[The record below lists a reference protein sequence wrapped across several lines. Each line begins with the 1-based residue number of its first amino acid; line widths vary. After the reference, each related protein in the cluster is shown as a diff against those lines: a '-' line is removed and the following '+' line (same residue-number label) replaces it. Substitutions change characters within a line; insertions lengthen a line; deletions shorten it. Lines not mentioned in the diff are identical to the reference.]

1 MSYLV
6 PYFSSDISKECTDPG
21 RFYTSLDSKNSL
33 VLKQMEGTAIKMP
46 GKRLILP
53 KVSSTSKD
61 SMSLKNIRNPEISKR
76 CLNNSKGKVIL
87 RIADPGA
94 SNSAKKSLPT
104 KPKNFTSQVQD
115 ITNQQIVIV
124 DANNISQSQIA
135 DAESNNSAPAR
146 NPLTYKF
153 VVAND
158 FIDAEKAIADET
170 NCTNTET
177 DTIDYYTDKDS
188 HQGLNQQP
196 GRQLM
201 NSNPFLSDFN
211 SLELI
216 NDIDSF
222 NTVSTQED
230 PEKDKVIAEA
240 YIPVVDNKKPNMD
253 DDIFFSWGAESLMN
267 CDVPMSDD
275 PMNPMTMV
283 NPVEVEG
290 RNFSA
295 DERESENST
304 NSSTMTE
311 NHPASMQEAA
321 GDEVVTEKE
330 MDDIVK
336 NLDDEFIA
344 SILQDIEITNDAST
358 NLNDTPAVE
367 ETDLLKM
374 VMDDS
379 IGTETMA
386 QFYSSQPDCLT
397 VNLLD
402 INVPNDSKVAQLTSV
417 GESEEEPASV
427 ETTTVATT
435 PARRGPGRPRKA
447 RTERVVR
454 PRGRPARVHTSS
466 ENTSEHHNYSND
478 SSSMS
483 TAERRYRRMRDLNNI
498 ASQRCRLKR
507 KSKMQNAIDE
517 LKLSEEKNTE
527 LKMKVRILEEQV
539 KTLKKHFIDKI
550 SNPAKKVIV
559 VPSPDTIWNAEQFE
573 SFVNDT
579 VSQHLDEN

>member
-1 MSYLV
+1 
-6 PYFSSDISKECTDPG
+6 
-21 RFYTSLDSKNSL
+21 
-33 VLKQMEGTAIKMP
+33 MEGTAIKMP

-53 KVSSTSKD
+53 KMSSASKS
-61 SMSLKNIRNPEISKR
+61 SMSLKNIRNPEISKS
-76 CLNNSKGKVIL
+76 CLNNSKGKVIV

-115 ITNQQIVIV
+115 ITNQQVVIV
-124 DANNISQSQIA
+124 DANNIGRSQIA

-158 FIDAEKAIADET
+158 LIAAEKAIADET

-188 HQGLNQQP
+188 HQGSNQQP

-240 YIPVVDNKKPNMD
+240 YIPVVDNNKKPNMD

-290 RNFSA
+290 RNFA
-295 DERESENST
+295 VDEMESESAT
-304 NSSTMTE
+304 NSSIITE
-311 NHPASMQEAA
+311 NQPASTQEAA

-330 MDDIVK
+330 MEDIVK

-344 SILQDIEITNDAST
+344 SILQDIEITNDART
-358 NLNDTPAVE
+358 NLNDVPAEE

-386 QFYSSQPDCLT
+386 QFCSSQSDCLT

-402 INVPNDSKVAQLTSV
+402 INEPNESNVAQLASV
-417 GESEEEPASV
+417 GESEKETASV
-427 ETTTVATT
+427 ETTPVTT
-435 PARRGPGRPRKA
+435 PARRGPGRPRKP
-447 RTERVVR
+447 RTECVAKR
-454 PRGRPARVHTSS
+454 RGRPAKVYTSS
-466 ENTSEHHNYSND
+466 ENTNEHHNYSND
-478 SSSMS
+478 SSSAS
-483 TAERRYRRMRDLNNI
+483 TADRRYRRMRDLNNV

-507 KSKMQNAIDE
+507 KLKMQNAIDE

-539 KTLKKHFIDKI
+539 KTLKKHFINKI

-559 VPSPDTIWNAEQFE
+559 VPSPDTVWNAEQFE

-579 VSQHLDEN
+579 ASKHLEEN

>member
-1 MSYLV
+1 
-6 PYFSSDISKECTDPG
+6 
-21 RFYTSLDSKNSL
+21 
-33 VLKQMEGTAIKMP
+33 MEGTAIKMP

-53 KVSSTSKD
+53 KMSSASKS
-61 SMSLKNIRNPEISKR
+61 SMSLKNIRNPEISKS
-76 CLNNSKGKVIL
+76 CLNNSKGKVIV

-115 ITNQQIVIV
+115 ITNQQVVIV
-124 DANNISQSQIA
+124 DANNIGRSQIA

-158 FIDAEKAIADET
+158 LIAAEKAIADET

-188 HQGLNQQP
+188 HQGSNQQP

-240 YIPVVDNKKPNMD
+240 YIPVVDNNKKPNMD
-253 DDIFFSWGAESLMN
+253 DDIYFSWGAESLMN
-267 CDVPMSDD
+267 CDIPMSDD

-283 NPVEVEG
+283 NPVDVEG
-290 RNFSA
+290 RHFA
-295 DERESENST
+295 VKEMESESAT
-304 NSSTMTE
+304 NSFTMIE
-311 NHPASMQEAA
+311 NQPASMQEAA

-330 MDDIVK
+330 MDDIVQ

-344 SILQDIEITNDAST
+344 SILQDIEITNDDSK
-358 NLNDTPAVE
+358 NLNDVPAAE

-379 IGTETMA
+379 IGAETMA
-386 QFYSSQPDCLT
+386 QLCSSQPDCLT

-402 INVPNDSKVAQLTSV
+402 INETNDNNVAQLAPV
-417 GESEEEPASV
+417 GESEEEPVRV
-427 ETTTVATT
+427 ETTPVTT
-435 PARRGPGRPRKA
+435 PARRGPGRPRKP
-447 RTERVVR
+447 RTECVVKR
-454 PRGRPARVHTSS
+454 RGRPAKVYTSS
-466 ENTSEHHNYSND
+466 ENTNEHHNYSND

-483 TAERRYRRMRDLNNI
+483 TAERRYRRMRDLNNM

-517 LKLSEEKNTE
+517 LKISEEKNTE

-539 KTLKKHFIDKI
+539 KTLKKHFINKI

-559 VPSPDTIWNAEQFE
+559 VPSPDTVWNAEQFE

-579 VSQHLDEN
+579 ASKHLEEN

>member
-1 MSYLV
+1 
-6 PYFSSDISKECTDPG
+6 
-21 RFYTSLDSKNSL
+21 
-33 VLKQMEGTAIKMP
+33 MEGTAIKMP

-53 KVSSTSKD
+53 KVSSASKS
-61 SMSLKNIRNPEISKR
+61 SMSLKNIRNPEISKS
-76 CLNNSKGKVIL
+76 CLNNSKGKVIV

-158 FIDAEKAIADET
+158 FIAAEKAIADET

-240 YIPVVDNKKPNMD
+240 YIPVVDNNKKAKMD
-253 DDIFFSWGAESLMN
+253 DDLYFSWAAESLIN
-267 CDVPMSDD
+267 CDVPMFDD

-290 RNFSA
+290 KKICNRRN
-295 DERESENST
+295 
-304 NSSTMTE
+304 
-311 NHPASMQEAA
+311 
-321 GDEVVTEKE
+321 G
-330 MDDIVK
+330 
-336 NLDDEFIA
+336 
-344 SILQDIEITNDAST
+344 
-358 NLNDTPAVE
+358 
-367 ETDLLKM
+367 
-374 VMDDS
+374 
-379 IGTETMA
+379 
-386 QFYSSQPDCLT
+386 
-397 VNLLD
+397 
-402 INVPNDSKVAQLTSV
+402 
-417 GESEEEPASV
+417 
-427 ETTTVATT
+427 
-435 PARRGPGRPRKA
+435 
-447 RTERVVR
+447 
-454 PRGRPARVHTSS
+454 
-466 ENTSEHHNYSND
+466 
-478 SSSMS
+478 
-483 TAERRYRRMRDLNNI
+483 
-498 ASQRCRLKR
+498 
-507 KSKMQNAIDE
+507 
-517 LKLSEEKNTE
+517 
-527 LKMKVRILEEQV
+527 
-539 KTLKKHFIDKI
+539 
-550 SNPAKKVIV
+550 
-559 VPSPDTIWNAEQFE
+559 
-573 SFVNDT
+573 
-579 VSQHLDEN
+579 

>member
-1 MSYLV
+1 
-6 PYFSSDISKECTDPG
+6 
-21 RFYTSLDSKNSL
+21 
-33 VLKQMEGTAIKMP
+33 MEGTVIKMP
-46 GKRLILP
+46 GKRMILP
-53 KVSSTSKD
+53 KVSGASKN
-61 SMSLKNIRNPEISKR
+61 SMSLKSIRNSEISKR
-76 CLNNSKGKVIL
+76 CLNNSKGKVL
-87 RIADPGA
+87 VRIADPGV

-104 KPKNFTSQVQD
+104 KPKNYTSQVQD

-124 DANNISQSQIA
+124 DANNIGQSQIA
-135 DAESNNSAPAR
+135 DAESNNSVPAR

-177 DTIDYYTDKDS
+177 ETIDYYTDKDS
-188 HQGLNQQP
+188 HQGSNQQP

-240 YIPVVDNKKPNMD
+240 YIPVVDNNKKPNMD
-253 DDIFFSWGAESLMN
+253 DDIYFSWGAESLMN
-267 CDVPMSDD
+267 CDIPMSDD

-283 NPVEVEG
+283 NPVDVEG
-290 RNFSA
+290 RNFA
-295 DERESENST
+295 VKEMESESAT
-304 NSSTMTE
+304 NSFTMIE
-311 NHPASMQEAA
+311 NQPASLQEAA

-330 MDDIVK
+330 IDDIVQ

-344 SILQDIEITNDAST
+344 SILQDIEITNEDSK
-358 NLNDTPAVE
+358 NLNDVPAAE

-379 IGTETMA
+379 IGAETMA
-386 QFYSSQPDCLT
+386 QLCSSQPDCLT

-402 INVPNDSKVAQLTSV
+402 INETNDNNVAQLAPV
-417 GESEEEPASV
+417 GESEEEPVRV
-427 ETTTVATT
+427 ETTPVTT
-435 PARRGPGRPRKA
+435 PARRGPGRPRKP
-447 RTERVVR
+447 RTECVVKR
-454 PRGRPARVHTSS
+454 RGRPAKVYTSS
-466 ENTSEHHNYSND
+466 ENTNEHHNYSND

-483 TAERRYRRMRDLNNI
+483 TAERRYRRMRDLNNM

-517 LKLSEEKNTE
+517 LKISEEKNTE

-539 KTLKKHFIDKI
+539 KTLKTHFINKI

-559 VPSPDTIWNAEQFE
+559 VPSPDTVWNAEQFE
-573 SFVNDT
+573 SFVNET
-579 VSQHLDEN
+579 ASQHLEEN

>member
-1 MSYLV
+1 
-6 PYFSSDISKECTDPG
+6 
-21 RFYTSLDSKNSL
+21 
-33 VLKQMEGTAIKMP
+33 MEGTAIKMP

-53 KVSSTSKD
+53 KVSSASKS
-61 SMSLKNIRNPEISKR
+61 SMSLKNIKNPEISKR
-76 CLNNSKGKVIL
+76 CLNNSKGKVIV

-135 DAESNNSAPAR
+135 DAESNNSVPAR

-188 HQGLNQQP
+188 HQGSNQQP

-240 YIPVVDNKKPNMD
+240 YIPVVDNNKKPNMD

-290 RNFSA
+290 RNFA
-295 DERESENST
+295 VDEMESESAT
-304 NSSTMTE
+304 NSSIITE
-311 NHPASMQEAA
+311 NQPASTQEAA

-330 MDDIVK
+330 MEDIVK

-344 SILQDIEITNDAST
+344 SILQDIEITNDART
-358 NLNDTPAVE
+358 NLNDVPAEE

-386 QFYSSQPDCLT
+386 QFCSSQPDCLT

-402 INVPNDSKVAQLTSV
+402 INVPNESNVAQLASV
-417 GESEEEPASV
+417 GESEKETASV
-427 ETTTVATT
+427 ETTPVTT
-435 PARRGPGRPRKA
+435 PARRGPGRPRKP
-447 RTERVVR
+447 RTECVAKR
-454 PRGRPARVHTSS
+454 RGRPAKVYTSS
-466 ENTSEHHNYSND
+466 ENTNEHHNYD
-478 SSSMS
+478 SSSTS
-483 TAERRYRRMRDLNNI
+483 TAERRYRRMRDLNNV

-507 KSKMQNAIDE
+507 KLKMQNAIDE
-517 LKLSEEKNTE
+517 LQLSEEKNTE

-539 KTLKKHFIDKI
+539 KTLKKHFINKI
-550 SNPAKKVIV
+550 SNPEKKVIV
-559 VPSPDTIWNAEQFE
+559 VPSPDTVWNAEQFE

-579 VSQHLDEN
+579 IDIHNNEKPHMK

>member
-211 SLELI
+211 SLDLI

-295 DERESENST
+295 DEMESENST

>member
-1 MSYLV
+1 
-6 PYFSSDISKECTDPG
+6 
-21 RFYTSLDSKNSL
+21 
-33 VLKQMEGTAIKMP
+33 MEGTAIKMP

-53 KVSSTSKD
+53 KVSSASKS
-61 SMSLKNIRNPEISKR
+61 SMSLKNIKNPEISKR
-76 CLNNSKGKVIL
+76 CLNNSKGKVIV

-135 DAESNNSAPAR
+135 DAESNNSVPAR

-188 HQGLNQQP
+188 HQGSNQQP

-240 YIPVVDNKKPNMD
+240 YIPVVDNNKKAKMD
-253 DDIFFSWGAESLMN
+253 DDLYFSWAAESLIN
-267 CDVPMSDD
+267 CDVPMFDD

-290 RNFSA
+290 KKFA
-295 DERESENST
+295 THEMESESAT

-311 NHPASMQEAA
+311 NQSPSMQEAA

-344 SILQDIEITNDAST
+344 SILQDIEITNDART
-358 NLNDTPAVE
+358 NLNDVPAEE

-386 QFYSSQPDCLT
+386 QFCSSQPDCLT

-402 INVPNDSKVAQLTSV
+402 INVPNDSNVAQLASV

-427 ETTTVATT
+427 ETTAVTT
-435 PARRGPGRPRKA
+435 PARRGPGRPRKP
-447 RTERVVR
+447 RTECVKRG
-454 PRGRPARVHTSS
+454 RGRPAKVYTSS
-466 ENTSEHHNYSND
+466 ENTNEHHNYSND
-478 SSSMS
+478 SSSTS
-483 TAERRYRRMRDLNNI
+483 TAERRYRRMRDLNNV

-507 KSKMQNAIDE
+507 KFKMQNAIDE

-539 KTLKKHFIDKI
+539 KTLKKHFINKI

-559 VPSPDTIWNAEQFE
+559 VPSPDTVWSAEQFE

-579 VSQHLDEN
+579 ASNLQGAYLEDN

>member
-1 MSYLV
+1 
-6 PYFSSDISKECTDPG
+6 
-21 RFYTSLDSKNSL
+21 
-33 VLKQMEGTAIKMP
+33 MEGTVIKMP
-46 GKRLILP
+46 GKRMILP
-53 KVSSTSKD
+53 KVSGASKN
-61 SMSLKNIRNPEISKR
+61 SMSLKSIRNPEISKR
-76 CLNNSKGKVIL
+76 CLNNSKGKVL
-87 RIADPGA
+87 VRIADPGV

-104 KPKNFTSQVQD
+104 KPKNYTSQVQD

-124 DANNISQSQIA
+124 DANNISRSHIV
-135 DAESNNSAPAR
+135 DAESTNSAPAR
-146 NPLTYKF
+146 NPSPYKF

-170 NCTNTET
+170 NRTNTET

-240 YIPVVDNKKPNMD
+240 YIPVVDNNKKPNMD

-290 RNFSA
+290 RNFA
-295 DERESENST
+295 VDEMESESAT
-304 NSSTMTE
+304 NSSTITE
-311 NHPASMQEAA
+311 NRPDSTQEAA
-321 GDEVVTEKE
+321 CDEAVTEKE

-336 NLDDEFIA
+336 NLDEEFIA

-358 NLNDTPAVE
+358 NLNDIPAAE

-386 QFYSSQPDCLT
+386 QFCSSQPDCLT

-402 INVPNDSKVAQLTSV
+402 INVPNDSNVAQLASV
-417 GESEEEPASV
+417 TEAEEEPTSV
-427 ETTTVATT
+427 ETSPVPT
-435 PARRGPGRPRKA
+435 PARRGPGRPRKP

-454 PRGRPARVHTSS
+454 PRGRPARVHISN
-466 ENTSEHHNYSND
+466 ENTSEHHNYSSD

-517 LKLSEEKNTE
+517 LKISEEKNTE

-539 KTLKKHFIDKI
+539 KTLKKHFINKI
-550 SNPAKKVIV
+550 SNPEKKVIV
-559 VPSPDTIWNAEQFE
+559 VPSPDTVWNAEQFE

-579 VSQHLDEN
+579 IDIHNNEKPHIK

>member
-1 MSYLV
+1 
-6 PYFSSDISKECTDPG
+6 
-21 RFYTSLDSKNSL
+21 
-33 VLKQMEGTAIKMP
+33 MP

-53 KVSSTSKD
+53 KVSSASKS
-61 SMSLKNIRNPEISKR
+61 SMSLKNIKNPEISKR
-76 CLNNSKGKVIL
+76 CLNNSKGKVIV

-94 SNSAKKSLPT
+94 SNSAKKSLPP

-135 DAESNNSAPAR
+135 DAESNNSALAR

-153 VVAND
+153 VVANE

-188 HQGLNQQP
+188 HQGLNQQL

-201 NSNPFLSDFN
+201 NSNPLLSDFD

-222 NTVSTQED
+222 NTVSAQED

-240 YIPVVDNKKPNMD
+240 YIPVVDNNKKAKMD
-253 DDIFFSWGAESLMN
+253 DDLYFSWAAESLIN
-267 CDVPMSDD
+267 CDVPMFDD

-290 RNFSA
+290 KKFATHEMESDSA
-295 DERESENST
+295 T

-311 NHPASMQEAA
+311 NQSPPMQEAA

-344 SILQDIEITNDAST
+344 SILQDIESPNDAST
-358 NLNDTPAVE
+358 NLNDVPAAE

-386 QFYSSQPDCLT
+386 QICSSQPDCLT

-402 INVPNDSKVAQLTSV
+402 INVPNDSNVAQLASV

-427 ETTTVATT
+427 ETTPVTT
-435 PARRGPGRPRKA
+435 PARRGPGRPRKP
-447 RTERVVR
+447 RTECVKRG
-454 PRGRPARVHTSS
+454 RGRPAKVYTSS
-466 ENTSEHHNYSND
+466 ENTNEHHNYSND
-478 SSSMS
+478 SSSTS
-483 TAERRYRRMRDLNNI
+483 TAERRYRRMRDLNNV

-507 KSKMQNAIDE
+507 KFKMQNAIDE

-539 KTLKKHFIDKI
+539 KTLKKHFINKI

-559 VPSPDTIWNAEQFE
+559 VPSPDTVWSAEQFE

-579 VSQHLDEN
+579 ASNLQDAYLEDN